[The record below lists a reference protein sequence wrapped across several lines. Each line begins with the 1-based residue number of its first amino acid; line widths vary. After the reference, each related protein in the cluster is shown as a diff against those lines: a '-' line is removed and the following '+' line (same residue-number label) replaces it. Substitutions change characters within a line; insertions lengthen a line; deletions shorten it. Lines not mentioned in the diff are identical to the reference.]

1 MECSIISGVCRIPEM
16 QCCTLMVDNDA
27 LRYAT
32 LRLEASCLVVQVS
45 PHSLPSPSTRSL
57 FEGSHSS
64 GSIIAQS
71 GEEQVGGHGRGNSSA
86 PLVHIPIPYDT
97 SAYTMAFTSTSSS
110 SSSMDNE
117 QQTSSTSS
125 LYGLTS
131 FLTSFLPSAS
141 ADEAKDEPEQATSEE
156 GNDEGKE
163 VADKEGGDDEG
174 EGQEEEAEEEEEE
187 EEEPEDVSA
196 QVQRARDDA
205 ALLLPP
211 NSMGRVHRLLPMHP
225 R

>member
-97 SAYTMAFTSTSSS
+97 SAYTMAFTSTSS